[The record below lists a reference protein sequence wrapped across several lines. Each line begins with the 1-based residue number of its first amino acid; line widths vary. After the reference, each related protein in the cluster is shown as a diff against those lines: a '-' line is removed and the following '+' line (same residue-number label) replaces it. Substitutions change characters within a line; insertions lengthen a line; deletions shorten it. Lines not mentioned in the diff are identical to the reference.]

1 MNKQKPNGLL
11 LFSITLR
18 RINSLKILKIPHASM
33 KQNINLPFA
42 RSLSPSCTAPLY
54 TSLDSHL
61 PSFDEFLFLSSL
73 RLYCHRKCRFV
84 MIRSTYCLAKLH
96 GAHEIINKME
106 SGETGHKIL
115 FLLVPLSNNSSNSTQ

>member
-11 LFSITLR
+11 LFSITPR

-33 KQNINLPFA
+33 KQNINLP
-42 RSLSPSCTAPLY
+42 SCTAPLLNL
-54 TSLDSHL
+54 LDPHL
-61 PSFDEFLFLSSL
+61 PSFDEFLFLPSL